1 MNFHGKVVLVTGG
14 SKGIGRA
21 VCLALARA
29 GASVIVNYMSDA
41 SAAEEVVSSIAP
53 GPGRAVA
60 IKADVSSMA
69 GVEDLVKTT
78 VSQFGKI
85 DVLVANAGVL
95 PMKDLRNTTEADWD
109 STFALNVKGPYF
121 LAQVSASMSLHS
133 CDLTVGHYENLADML
148 AMQKAVPH
156 MPKGSH
162 IVFTSTTLCAAS
174 TVTPPYL
181 LYNSTKGAIEQIT
194 RVLSKDLGRPGAG
207 GILVNCVA
215 PGPTGT
221 DLFYKGKSEEVVNM
235 IANFNPQARIGTPE
249 EIAEAVLFLAGSTW
263 TNGQI
268 LRVNGGMA

>member
-1 MNFHGKVVLVTGG
+1 MNFHGKVALVTGG

-21 VCLALARA
+21 VCLALAKA
-29 GASVIVNYMSDA
+29 GASVVVNYSSDA
-41 SAAEEVVSSIAP
+41 SAAEEVVKSIAP
-53 GPGRAVA
+53 GPGKAVA
-60 IKADVSSMA
+60 IKADVSSVA
-69 GVEDLVKTT
+69 GVEDLVSKT

-95 PMKDLRNTTEADWD
+95 PMKDLKNTTEADWD

-121 LAQVSASMSLHS
+121 LAQVSNLLYSR
-133 CDLTVGHYENLADML
+133 DVKVGRDGSLADML
-148 AMQKAVPH
+148 ALQKAVPV

-181 LYNSTKGAIEQIT
+181 LYNSTKGAIEQMT
-194 RVLSKDLGRPGAG
+194 RVLSKDLGRPDAG

-221 DLFYKGKSEEVVNM
+221 DLFYQGKSEQLVNM